1 MEKYEEV
8 TFTRNQINKLIDVVD
23 HAVLKRKIKIREL
36 SSGVSKNALYNG
48 LIEMEKQDQT
58 ELEEILKILNQA
70 WRSSWGNKTS
80 CITKKF

>member
-23 HAVLKRKIKIREL
+23 NAVLKRKIKIQEL
-36 SSGVSKNALYNG
+36 SSGVGKNALYNA
-48 LIEMEKQDQT
+48 LIRMEKQEQT

-70 WRSSWGNKTS
+70 WRESWLNSK
-80 CITKKF
+80 

>member
-23 HAVLKRKIKIREL
+23 NAVLKRKIKIQEL
-36 SSGVSKNALYNG
+36 SSWVDKNALYNA
-48 LIEMEKQDQT
+48 LIRMEKQEQT

-70 WRSSWGNKTS
+70 WRE
-80 CITKKF
+80 F

>member
-23 HAVLKRKIKIREL
+23 NAVLARKIKIQQL
-36 SSGVSKNALYNG
+36 SSGKDKNALYNA
-48 LIEMEKQDQT
+48 LIRMEKQEQT

-70 WRSSWGNKTS
+70 WRE
-80 CITKKF
+80 F

>member
-23 HAVLKRKIKIREL
+23 DAVLKRKIKIQEL
-36 SSGVSKNALYNG
+36 SSGVDKNALYNA
-48 LIEMEKQDQT
+48 LIRMEKQEQT

-70 WRSSWGNKTS
+70 WREAWLNSK
-80 CITKKF
+80 